1 MSLIWPV
8 ALSTGIDW
16 QDNQHKELFT
26 KINDFIEAINR
37 GMTEDDLLGLFNFLS
52 NYARTHLKQE
62 EVAMDT
68 YGYPGNAAHKAQ
80 HEIFMGNLSLLQEG
94 LRKKGEVDQLTT
106 QARKLLSDWFYDH
119 VRKMDK
125 HLGGFLV
132 AKR

>member
-1 MSLIWPV
+1 MSLIWTV

-16 QDNQHKELFT
+16 QDNQHKELFA
-26 KINDFIEAINR
+26 KINDFIEEINR
-37 GMTEDDLLGLFNFLS
+37 GTTEDDLAGLFNFLS

-68 YGYPGNAAHKAQ
+68 YGYPGTLAHKAQ
-80 HEIFMGNLSLLQEG
+80 HEIFMGNLSVLQEG
-94 LRKKGEVDQLTT
+94 LRRRGEVDQLTA

-132 AKR
+132 DKR